1 MSQLS
6 YSSMNT
12 SLQLLMRDGAI
23 TVSFSPRLTAE
34 QYAELTKLVERP
46 TTKAQLQRE
55 LERAA
60 IVWKKAIQFG
70 E

>member
-1 MSQLS
+1 
-6 YSSMNT
+6 MNT

-23 TVSFSPRLTAE
+23 TVAFSPRLTVE
-34 QYAELTKLVERP
+34 QYAELIKLVETP
-46 TTKAQLQRE
+46 STKAQLRRE

-60 IVWKKAIQFG
+60 VNWGRKVQID